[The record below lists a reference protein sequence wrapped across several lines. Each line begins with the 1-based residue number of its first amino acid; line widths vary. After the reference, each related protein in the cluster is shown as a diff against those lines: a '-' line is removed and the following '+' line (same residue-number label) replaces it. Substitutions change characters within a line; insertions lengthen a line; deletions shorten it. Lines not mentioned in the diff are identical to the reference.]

1 MTTFEPSYVSI
12 ACQSDFSTLNL
23 DEVFGPL
30 DLPANGSAEL
40 TTSGDQFM
48 VTGAKGLWGKSLV
61 LQMVDDSSRK
71 ACATITVR
79 GISPQKHEHTNCMK
93 LHDIKST
100 DL

>member
-1 MTTFEPSYVSI
+1 LTTFKPSYVSA

-40 TTSGDQFM
+40 TTSGDQIM
-48 VTGAKGLWGKSLV
+48 LTGAKGLWGKSLV

-71 ACATITVR
+71 ACATITV
-79 GISPQKHEHTNCMK
+79 C
-93 LHDIKST
+93 
-100 DL
+100 

>member
-1 MTTFEPSYVSI
+1 MTTFEPSYVST

-48 VTGAKGLWGKSLV
+48 LTGAKGLWGKSLV

-79 GISPQKHEHTNCMK
+79 
-93 LHDIKST
+93 
-100 DL
+100 